1 MSRGAAPFP
10 ADPLAIAC
18 FLVAYCTI
26 NKSVQSLDNAL
37 SAVRTEAR
45 DRGQE
50 LSRVDEWYLKRVRR
64 GLRKDFR
71 QHVKRKRPI
80 TARVLYRMARRTDLR
95 SLAGLQYLTMC
106 FLAHDACLRAGEV
119 LALRWSDITWEDF
132 DRTGTPRVLAVTIRR
147 SKARY
152 TEGSETVRVPRY
164 RLGGKPLSA
173 AHLLR
178 VYMHDPEVLARQQGD
193 AEAYLFPS
201 LFAPRA
207 RSAGQQPRPGQ
218 HVPVVKSTW
227 VRWVRQQTRVA
238 GYDADEF
245 SGHSFRAGGA
255 TDLHSAGVAEVLG
268 RLLGRWR
275 SREAY
280 LLYLRQS
287 PAQQAAELRA
297 GYERAFHG

>member
-1 MSRGAAPFP
+1 MCSSRGEAPFP
-10 ADPLAIAC
+10 ANPLAIAC
-18 FLVAYCTI
+18 YLVAYCTI

-50 LSRVDEWYLKRVRR
+50 LSKVDEWYLKRVRR

-71 QHVKRKRPI
+71 RQATRKRPI
-80 TARVLYRMARRTDLR
+80 TVKILYRMARRTDLR
-95 SLAGLQYLTMC
+95 SLEGLQYLTMS
-106 FLAHDACLRAGEV
+106 FLAHDACLRAGEL
-119 LALRWSDITWEDF
+119 LALRWSDISWEDH
-132 DRTGTPRVLAVTIRR
+132 DRSGTPRVAAINIWR

-152 TEGSETVRVPRY
+152 TEGSETVRIPRY

-173 AHLLR
+173 VHLLW
-178 VYMHDPEVLARQQGD
+178 VYMQDPEVLAQHQDPAG
-193 AEAYLFPS
+193 YLFSS
-201 LFAPRA
+201 LT
-207 RSAGQQPRPGQ
+207 RSGERDP
-218 HVPVVKSTW
+218 VPKSTW
-227 VRWVRQQTRVA
+227 VRWVHQQLQAA
-238 GYDADEF
+238 GYEAGEF

-297 GYERAFHG
+297 GYERAFEG